1 MRMNREKLNRHKQNK
16 RELAL
21 IERQLDKL
29 YERLEG
35 VETVSGKV
43 TKSGDD
49 FPYIEEHITV
59 QMAEPKAATAIK
71 DRIREKE
78 ARREKLLAEI
88 EEVENFIASLP
99 ESIEKEIMEM
109 IYIDGMSQQDVG
121 DTLNLE
127 RSGISKKINA
137 CLKDSQHS
145 HF

>member
-1 MRMNREKLNRHKQNK
+1 MNREKLNRHKQNK

-59 QMAEPKAATAIK
+59 QMAEPKAATALK

-78 ARREKLLAEI
+78 ARREKLLVEI
-88 EEVENFIASLP
+88 REVESFISGLP
-99 ESIEKEIMEM
+99 DGIEKQVMEM
-109 IYIDGMSQQDVG
+109 VYLDGENQYGTADALGITQGRVSQ
-121 DTLNLE
+121 
-127 RSGISKKINA
+127 IIKKICEN
-137 CLKDSQHS
+137 
-145 HF
+145 

>member
-1 MRMNREKLNRHKQNK
+1 MNREKLNRHKQNK

-59 QMAEPKAATAIK
+59 QMAEPKTSTAIK
-71 DRIREKE
+71 ERIREKE
-78 ARREKLLAEI
+78 SRREKLLAEI
-88 EEVENFIASLP
+88 EEVEKFISGCS
-99 ESIEKEIMEM
+99 EGIEKQVLEM
-109 IYIDGMSQQDVG
+109 VYLDGENQYGTADALGITQGRVSQ
-121 DTLNLE
+121 
-127 RSGISKKINA
+127 IIKKICEN
-137 CLKDSQHS
+137 
-145 HF
+145 

>member
-1 MRMNREKLNRHKQNK
+1 MNREKLNRHKQNK

>member
-1 MRMNREKLNRHKQNK
+1 MNREKLNRHKQNK

-59 QMAEPKAATAIK
+59 QMAEPKAASAIK

-78 ARREKLLAEI
+78 ARQKVLQNEI
-88 EEVENFIASLP
+88 EKVEDFIEELP
-99 ESIEKEIMEM
+99 EGIEKQVLEM
-109 IYIDGMSQQDVG
+109 VYLDGENQYGTADALGITQGRVSQ
-121 DTLNLE
+121 
-127 RSGISKKINA
+127 IIKKICEN
-137 CLKDSQHS
+137 
-145 HF
+145 

>member
-1 MRMNREKLNRHKQNK
+1 MNREKLNRHKQNK

-78 ARREKLLAEI
+78 ARWEKLLAEI
-88 EEVENFIASLP
+88 KEVENFIVGLP
-99 ESIEKEIMEM
+99 EGIEKQVLEM
-109 IYIDGMSQQDVG
+109 VYLENMSQRDAAEAAGYTQARVSQIIRDVV
-121 DTLNLE
+121 
-127 RSGISKKINA
+127 
-137 CLKDSQHS
+137 KDL
-145 HF
+145 

>member
-1 MRMNREKLNRHKQNK
+1 MNREKLNRHKQNK

-35 VETVSGKV
+35 VETVYGKV

-78 ARREKLLAEI
+78 AWREKLLAEI
-88 EEVENFIASLP
+88 EEVEKFISGCS
-99 ESIEKEIMEM
+99 EGIEKQVLEM
-109 IYIDGMSQQDVG
+109 VYLEDMSQRDVAEVVG
-121 DTLNLE
+121 YSYGRVSQL
-127 RSGISKKINA
+127 ISKA
-137 CLKDSQHS
+137 VKD
-145 HF
+145 

>member
-1 MRMNREKLNRHKQNK
+1 MNREKLNRHKQNK

-78 ARREKLLAEI
+78 ARWEKLLAEI
-88 EEVENFIASLP
+88 KEVENFIVGLP
-99 ESIEKEIMEM
+99 EGIEKQVLEM
-109 IYIDGMSQQDVG
+109 VYLENMSQRDAAEAVG
-121 DTLNLE
+121 YTQG
-127 RSGISKKINA
+127 RIAQIIKA
-137 CLKDSQHS
+137 TVKD
-145 HF
+145 

>member
-1 MRMNREKLNRHKQNK
+1 MNREKLNRHKQNK

-21 IERQLDKL
+21 IEGQLERL

-59 QMAEPKAATAIK
+59 QMAEPKAAAAIE

-88 EEVENFIASLP
+88 EEVENFISSLP
-99 ESIEKEIMEM
+99 EGIEKQVLEM
-109 IYIDGMSQQDVG
+109 VYLENMSQRDAAEVVG
-121 DTLNLE
+121 YSHGRVSQL
-127 RSGISKKINA
+127 ISKA
-137 CLKDSQHS
+137 VKD
-145 HF
+145 

>member
-1 MRMNREKLNRHKQNK
+1 MNREKLNRHKQNK

-21 IERQLDKL
+21 IERQSDKL

-78 ARREKLLAEI
+78 ARWEKLLAEI
-88 EEVENFIASLP
+88 KEVENFIVGLP

>member
-78 ARREKLLAEI
+78 ARWEKLLAEI
-88 EEVENFIASLP
+88 KEVENFIVGLP
-99 ESIEKEIMEM
+99 EGIEKQVLEM
-109 IYIDGMSQQDVG
+109 VYLENMSQRDAAEAVG
-121 DTLNLE
+121 YTQG
-127 RSGISKKINA
+127 RIAQIIKA
-137 CLKDSQHS
+137 TVKD
-145 HF
+145 

>member
-1 MRMNREKLNRHKQNK
+1 MNREKLNRHKQNK

-21 IERQLDKL
+21 IERQLDRL

-59 QMAEPKAATAIK
+59 QMAEPKTSTAIK

-78 ARREKLLAEI
+78 DRREKLLAAI
-88 EEVENFIASLP
+88 EEVEAFISGCS
-99 ESIEKEIMEM
+99 EGIEKQVLEM
-109 IYIDGMSQQDVG
+109 VYLEDMSQRDAAEAVG
-121 DTLNLE
+121 YTQA
-127 RSGISKKINA
+127 RVSQIIRGA
-137 CLKDSQHS
+137 VKDL
-145 HF
+145 

>member
-1 MRMNREKLNRHKQNK
+1 MNREKLNRHKQNK

-59 QMAEPKAATAIK
+59 QMAEPKAASAIK

-78 ARREKLLAEI
+78 ARKEKLLAEI
-88 EEVENFIASLP
+88 KEVEAFISGCS
-99 ESIEKEIMEM
+99 EGIEKQVLEM
-109 IYIDGMSQQDVG
+109 VYLEDMSQRDAAEAVG
-121 DTLNLE
+121 YTQA
-127 RSGISKKINA
+127 RVSQITRGA
-137 CLKDSQHS
+137 VKDL
-145 HF
+145 

>member
-1 MRMNREKLNRHKQNK
+1 MRMNRGKLNRHKQNK

-21 IERQLDKL
+21 IEKQLDRL
-29 YERLEG
+29 YEQLEN
-35 VETVSGKV
+35 VEIVSGKV

-49 FPYIEEHITV
+49 FPYIEEHVTV

-71 DRIREKE
+71 NRIREKE
-78 ARREKLLAEI
+78 DRQRILQSEI
-88 EEVENFIASLP
+88 SEVNNFIANLP

>member
-1 MRMNREKLNRHKQNK
+1 MNREKLNRHKQNK

-71 DRIREKE
+71 ERIREKE